1 MKRTIGQIA
10 SMCGGTLHGEADA
23 EQMVEGVFTDSRRLQ
38 SQGLF
43 VPLVGER
50 FDGHNY
56 VRQIVSEAGAAAF
69 LWQKDH
75 GAPPAEN
82 AIEVEDT
89 LEALQHLAAAYLRE
103 IGVSVVGITGSNGKT
118 TTKDIVNALLGTTFK
133 VHKTEGNYNNHIGL
147 PLTVLSMPQDT
158 DILILE
164 MGMSGRGEIRLL
176 ANIAQPDVAII
187 TNIGESHLL
196 QLGSRTEI
204 ARAKLEIT
212 SGLKPGGLL
221 IYNGDEPLLSQV
233 LAESETV
240 KPEGLKLFTFGL
252 ATGNDDY
259 PTEITSDGEGSL
271 FITAQSG
278 KEAFRLPLLGQHNVV
293 NGLAALAVARHFNVD
308 ADHIRK
314 GLSSLKL
321 TGMRI
326 EVVNCP
332 NGLTVL
338 NDAYNASPASMKAAI
353 QTLSAYK
360 TDGRKVAVL
369 GDMLELGPEEKQF
382 HEEIGIFAAKHDVEV
397 LFTYGALGTSIAQG
411 AQGLMPTANVH
422 PYTDKQELIQH
433 LQVHLHANDI
443 VLVKASR
450 GMRLEEIVDTLKNG
464 PLQN

>member
-10 SMCGGTLHGEADA
+10 SMSGGTLHSEADA
-23 EQMVEGVFTDSRRLQ
+23 ERMVKGVFTDSRKPQ

-43 VPLVGER
+43 VPLSGER

-56 VRQIVSEAGAAAF
+56 VRQIMSEAGAAAF
-69 LWQKDH
+69 LWQRDH
-75 GAPPAEN
+75 GAPPAGN

-89 LEALQHLAAAYLRE
+89 LEALQQLAAAYLRE
-103 IGVSVVGITGSNGKT
+103 TDVSVVGITGSNGKT
-118 TTKDIVNALLGTTFK
+118 TTKDIVTALLGTTFK

-158 DILILE
+158 DIVVLE

-176 ANIAQPDVAII
+176 AHIAQPDIAII

-196 QLGSRTEI
+196 QLGSRAEI
-204 ARAKLEIT
+204 ARAKLEIA

-221 IYNGDEPLLSQV
+221 IYNGDEPLLPQV
-233 LAESETV
+233 LAEPETV
-240 KPEGLKLFTFGL
+240 KPEDLKLFKFGISKD
-252 ATGNDDY
+252 NDDY
-259 PTEITSDGEGSL
+259 PTEINSDGEGSL
-271 FITAQSG
+271 FTTAQSG
-278 KEAFRLPLLGQHNVV
+278 KEAFRLPLLGQHNIV

-308 ADHIRK
+308 ADHVHQ

-326 EVVNCP
+326 EVVNCSD
-332 NGLTVL
+332 GFTVL

-353 QTLSAYK
+353 QTLSGYK
-360 TDGRKVAVL
+360 TDGRKIAVL

-382 HEEIGIFAAKHDVEV
+382 HEEIGLFAAKHDVDE
-397 LFTYGALGTSIAQG
+397 LFTYGELGVSIAQG
-411 AQGLMPTANVH
+411 AQGLMLAEHIHVYSN
-422 PYTDKQELIQH
+422 KQMLIQH
-433 LQVHLHANDI
+433 LRTYLHANDI

-450 GMRLEEIVDTLKNG
+450 GMRLEEIVDALKNG
-464 PLQN
+464 PQQN

>member
-10 SMCGGTLHGEADA
+10 FMSGGTLHKEADA
-23 EQMVEGVFTDSRRLQ
+23 EQMIEGVFTDSRKPQ

-43 VPLVGER
+43 VPLSGER

-56 VRQIVSEAGAAAF
+56 VQQIMSEAGAAAF

-75 GAPPAEN
+75 GAPPAGN
-82 AIEVEDT
+82 AIEVENT
-89 LEALQHLAAAYLRE
+89 LEALQQLATAYLRE
-103 IGVSVVGITGSNGKT
+103 TGVSVVGITGSNGKT
-118 TTKDIVNALLGTTFK
+118 TTKDIVTALLGTTFK

-164 MGMSGRGEIRLL
+164 MGMSGRGEIGLL
-176 ANIAQPDVAII
+176 TDIAKPDVAVI

-196 QLGSRTEI
+196 QLGSRAEI
-204 ARAKLEIT
+204 ARAKLEIA

-221 IYNGDEPLLSQV
+221 IYNGDEPLLPQV
-233 LAESETV
+233 LAEPATV
-240 KPEGLKLFTFGL
+240 KPEGLKWFTFGISKN
-252 ATGNDDY
+252 NDDY
-259 PTEITSDGEGSL
+259 PTAITSDEQGSL
-271 FITAQSG
+271 FTTAQSG
-278 KEAFRLPLLGQHNVV
+278 KEAFRLPLLGQHNIV

-326 EVVNCP
+326 EVVRCSD
-332 NGLTVL
+332 GLTVL
-338 NDAYNASPASMKAAI
+338 NDAYNASPASMKAAL
-353 QTLSAYK
+353 QTLSGYK
-360 TDGRKVAVL
+360 TDGRKIAVL

-382 HEEIGIFAAKHDVEV
+382 HEEIGLFAAKHDVEE
-397 LFTYGALGTSIAQG
+397 LFTYGELGMSIAQG
-411 AQGLMPTANVH
+411 ALGLMPTEQVH
-422 PYTDKQELIQH
+422 AYTDKEKLIQH
-433 LQVHLHANDI
+433 LRTYLHANDI

-450 GMRLEEIVDTLKNG
+450 GMRLEEIVDALKNG
-464 PLQN
+464 PLKN

>member
-10 SMCGGTLHGEADA
+10 SMSGGTLHSEADA
-23 EQMVEGVFTDSRRLQ
+23 EQMVEGVFTDSRKPQ

-43 VPLVGER
+43 VPLSGER

-56 VRQIVSEAGAAAF
+56 VQQIMSEAGAAAF

-75 GAPPAEN
+75 GAPPAGN

-89 LEALQHLAAAYLRE
+89 LEALQQLAAAYLCE
-103 IGVSVVGITGSNGKT
+103 TGVSVVGITGSNGKT
-118 TTKDIVNALLGTTFK
+118 TTKDIVTALLDTTFK

-176 ANIAQPDVAII
+176 TNIARPDVAVI

-196 QLGSRTEI
+196 QLGSRAEI
-204 ARAKLEIT
+204 ARAKLEIA

-221 IYNGDEPLLSQV
+221 IYNGDEPLLPQV
-233 LAESETV
+233 LAEPATV
-240 KPEGLKLFTFGL
+240 KPEGLKWFTFGISKN
-252 ATGNDDY
+252 NDDY
-259 PTEITSDGEGSL
+259 PTAITSDEEGSL
-271 FITAQSG
+271 FTTAQAG
-278 KEAFRLPLLGQHNVV
+278 KEAFRLPLLGQHNIV

-326 EVVNCP
+326 EVVRCSD
-332 NGLTVL
+332 GLTVL
-338 NDAYNASPASMKAAI
+338 NDAYNASPASMKAAL
-353 QTLSAYK
+353 QTLSGYK
-360 TDGRKVAVL
+360 TDGRKIAVL

-382 HEEIGIFAAKHDVEV
+382 HEEIGLFAAKHDVEE
-397 LFTYGALGTSIAQG
+397 LFTYGELGMSIAQG
-411 AQGLMPTANVH
+411 ALGLMPTEQVH
-422 PYTDKQELIQH
+422 AYTDKEKLIHH
-433 LQVHLHANDI
+433 LRTYLHANDI

-450 GMRLEEIVDTLKNG
+450 GMRLEEIVDALKNG

>member
-10 SMCGGTLHGEADA
+10 SMCGGTLHAEADA
-23 EQMVEGVFTDSRRLQ
+23 ERMVEGVFTDSRRPQ
-38 SQGLF
+38 SLGLF

-50 FDGHNY
+50 FDGHHY
-56 VRQIVSEAGAAAF
+56 VQQIVSERGATAY

-75 GAPPAEN
+75 GAPPTVN

-103 IGVSVVGITGSNGKT
+103 TGVSVVGITGSNGKT

-176 ANIAQPDVAII
+176 ANIAQPDVAVI

-204 ARAKLEIT
+204 ARAKLEIA
-212 SGLKPGGLL
+212 SGIKPGGLL
-221 IYNGDEPLLSQV
+221 IYNGDEPLLPQV
-233 LAESETV
+233 LAEPETV

-252 ATGNDDY
+252 AADNDDY

-278 KEAFRLPLLGQHNVV
+278 QEAFRLPLLGQHNVV

-308 ADHIRK
+308 VDHIRK

-326 EVVNCP
+326 EVVKCSD
-332 NGLTVL
+332 GLTVL

-360 TDGRKVAVL
+360 TGGRKIAVL
-369 GDMLELGPEEKQF
+369 GDMLELGAEEKQF
-382 HEEIGIFAAKHDVEV
+382 HEEIGRFAAKHNIEA
-397 LFTYGALGTSIAQG
+397 LFTYGALGALIAQG
-411 AQGLMPTANVH
+411 AQGTMSTANVH
-422 PYTDKQELIQH
+422 AYTDKQKLIQH
-433 LQVHLHANDI
+433 LRSYLHADDI

-450 GMRLEEIVDTLKNG
+450 GMRLEEIVDALKNG

>member
-10 SMCGGTLHGEADA
+10 SMCGGTLHREADA
-23 EQMVEGVFTDSRRLQ
+23 ERMVEGVFTDSRKPQ
-38 SQGLF
+38 SHGLF
-43 VPLVGER
+43 IPLSGER

-56 VRQIVSEAGAAAF
+56 VQQIMSEAGVAAF

-75 GAPPAEN
+75 GAPPAGN

-89 LEALQHLAAAYLRE
+89 LEALQQLAAAYLRE
-103 IGVSVVGITGSNGKT
+103 TGVSVVGITGSNGKT
-118 TTKDIVNALLGTTFK
+118 TTKDIVTALLGTTFK

-158 DILILE
+158 DILVLE

-176 ANIAQPDVAII
+176 ANIAKPDVAVI

-196 QLGSRTEI
+196 QLGSRAEI
-204 ARAKLEIT
+204 ARAKLEIA

-221 IYNGDEPLLSQV
+221 IYNGDEPLLPQV
-233 LAESETV
+233 LAEPATV
-240 KPEGLKLFTFGL
+240 KPEGLKGFTFGISKD
-252 ATGNDDY
+252 NDDY
-259 PTEITSDGEGSL
+259 PTEISSDGEGSL
-271 FITAQSG
+271 FTTSQSG
-278 KEAFRLPLLGQHNVV
+278 NEAFRLPLLGQHNVV

-326 EVVNCP
+326 EVVNCSD
-332 NGLTVL
+332 GLTVL
-338 NDAYNASPASMKAAI
+338 NDAYNASPASMKAAL
-353 QTLSAYK
+353 QTLSGYK
-360 TDGRKVAVL
+360 TVGRKIAVL
-369 GDMLELGPEEKQF
+369 GDMLELGSEEKQF
-382 HEEIGIFAAKHDVEV
+382 HEEIGLFAAKHDVEE
-397 LFTYGALGTSIAQG
+397 LFTYGDLGLSIAQG
-411 AQGLMPTANVH
+411 ASRLMPTEHVH
-422 PYTDKQELIQH
+422 AYTDKEKLIQH
-433 LQVHLHANDI
+433 LRTYLHANDI

-450 GMRLEEIVDTLKNG
+450 GMRLEEIVDALKNG

>member
-10 SMCGGTLHGEADA
+10 FMSGGTLHKEADA
-23 EQMVEGVFTDSRRLQ
+23 EQMIEGVFTDSRKPQ

-43 VPLVGER
+43 VPLSGER

-56 VRQIVSEAGAAAF
+56 VQQIMSEAGAAAF

-75 GAPPAEN
+75 GAPPAGN
-82 AIEVEDT
+82 AIEVENT
-89 LEALQHLAAAYLRE
+89 LEALQQLATAYLRE
-103 IGVSVVGITGSNGKT
+103 TGVSVVGITGSNGKT
-118 TTKDIVNALLGTTFK
+118 TTKDIVTALLGTTFK

-164 MGMSGRGEIRLL
+164 MGMSGRGEIGLL
-176 ANIAQPDVAII
+176 TNIAKPDVAVI

-196 QLGSRTEI
+196 QLGSRAEI
-204 ARAKLEIT
+204 ARAKLEIA

-221 IYNGDEPLLSQV
+221 IYNGDEPLLPQV
-233 LAESETV
+233 LAEPATV
-240 KPEGLKLFTFGL
+240 KPEGLKWFTFGISKN
-252 ATGNDDY
+252 NDDY
-259 PTEITSDGEGSL
+259 PTAITSDEQGSL
-271 FITAQSG
+271 FTTAQSG
-278 KEAFRLPLLGQHNVV
+278 KEAFRLPLLGQHNIV

-326 EVVNCP
+326 EVVSCSD
-332 NGLTVL
+332 GLTVL
-338 NDAYNASPASMKAAI
+338 NDAYNASPASMKAAL
-353 QTLSAYK
+353 QTLSGYK
-360 TDGRKVAVL
+360 TDGRKIAVL

-382 HEEIGIFAAKHDVEV
+382 HEEIGLFAAKHDVEE
-397 LFTYGALGTSIAQG
+397 LFTYGELGMSIAQG
-411 AQGLMPTANVH
+411 ALGLMPTEQVH
-422 PYTDKQELIQH
+422 AYTDKEKLIQH
-433 LQVHLHANDI
+433 LRTYLHANDI

-450 GMRLEEIVDTLKNG
+450 GMRLEEIVDALKNG
-464 PLQN
+464 PLKN